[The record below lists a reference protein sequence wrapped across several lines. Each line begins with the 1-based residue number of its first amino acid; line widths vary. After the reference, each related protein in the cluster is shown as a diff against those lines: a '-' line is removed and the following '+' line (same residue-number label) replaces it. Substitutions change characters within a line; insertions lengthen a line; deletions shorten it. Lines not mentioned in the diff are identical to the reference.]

1 MQQKLHRIDW
11 TELDWPEAARL
22 QGRAAGQGLACARN
36 SAVPAEGLRSEV
48 TSRSSRAPSN
58 SSVSES
64 SRSSARHTAR
74 RCRRTASRCGRR
86 SSHCTPAAPPPC
98 HRQQHVTSDRRISG
112 PAPAEPQ
119 PLKCQQVPLLR
130 KLSVVRQLQMPACD
144 ARMTRSTLGAI
155 VGRGEWLRCG
165 GAFRGETAFRGGAGR
180 CGCSFAGGGDSGG
193 RLRVAGNARAVCS
206 APTKADATNI
216 LLACAQ
222 TEMRSIVRLSGDFSS
237 SSAPP
242 RGSRLDSDCDVW
254 GACVST

>member
-1 MQQKLHRIDW
+1 MHAIAVQAQNRVGLHAVMQQKLHRIDW

-74 RCRRTASRCGRR
+74 RCRRTTSRCGRR

-144 ARMTRSTLGAI
+144 ARMTL
-155 VGRGEWLRCG
+155 G
-165 GAFRGETAFRGGAGR
+165 GAPWERLWGEENGCGAAGLSAEKQR
-180 CGCSFAGGGDSGG
+180 SGVALAGAAAPSLAAEIRAADCGW
-193 RLRVAGNARAVCS
+193 RATQERS
-206 APTKADATNI
+206 A
-216 LLACAQ
+216 
-222 TEMRSIVRLSGDFSS
+222 
-237 SSAPP
+237 APP
-242 RGSRLDSDCDVW
+242 RRLMPRTSCW
-254 GACVST
+254 RAPRPKCARS